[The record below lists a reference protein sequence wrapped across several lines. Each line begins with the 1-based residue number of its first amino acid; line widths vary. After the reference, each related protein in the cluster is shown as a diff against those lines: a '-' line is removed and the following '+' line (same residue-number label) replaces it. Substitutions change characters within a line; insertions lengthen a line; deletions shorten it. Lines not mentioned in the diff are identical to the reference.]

1 MPIPRQAARAVL
13 LDAEKRVLLL
23 KVVNRARGTT
33 WWVTPGGGLN
43 VDESPA
49 DGLLRELREEIG
61 LTLAS
66 IQRPLW
72 QNHRYFRQAGRVYS
86 QDETF
91 FLVQAP
97 PFAVDMAGIDEFE
110 RETQAGH
117 RWWTVGELQVTGEQV
132 YPRGLA
138 GLLARLIEKGPPARP
153 ISITG

>member
-1 MPIPRQAARAVL
+1 VPIPRQAARAVL
-13 LDAEKRVLLL
+13 LDPDNRVLLL
-23 KVVNRARGTT
+23 KVVNQRTDAA

-43 VDESPA
+43 PGESPA

-61 LTLAS
+61 LIEAS
-66 IQRPLW
+66 VDRPLW
-72 QNHRYFRQAGRVYS
+72 ENHRYFRQAGQVYS

-91 FLVQAP
+91 FLVRAD

-110 RETQAGH
+110 RGTQVGH
-117 RWWTVGELQVTGEQV
+117 RWWSLGELRETGERV

-138 GLLARLIEKGPPARP
+138 GLLAELLAKGPPPQP

>member
-1 MPIPRQAARAVL
+1 ML
-13 LDAEKRVLLL
+13 LDAANRILLL
-23 KVVNRARGTT
+23 KVVNRVRGST

-43 VDESPA
+43 EGEGDA

-61 LTLAS
+61 LATAS

-91 FLVQAP
+91 FLVSAP

-110 RETQAGH
+110 RETQVGH
-117 RWWTVGELQVTGEQV
+117 RWWTLAELQVTAEKV

-138 GLLARLIEKGPPARP
+138 GLLAELIDTGLPPGP